1 MYFVLIIAFA
11 LLLTDGLPLPGWDVV
26 DMLLRPLGRPFDRS
40 LLTVGLLASIV
51 PALGFT
57 AWWLGRRACK
67 ARDGTPFGEDEMES
81 RYSFAGWVLNCALAA
96 LISGLLLFTGWL
108 DIVRSDWGLGRWP
121 LLAELVILAPF
132 LAAMIAAWICLY
144 PIELEIRT
152 AVGAVFD
159 EQRGAAPRPWRLPTY
174 LIYKIRHQILTV
186 LIPMAG
192 VLLCKYAVQQWRDD
206 IVTALNIAWAPDALL
221 GLMAATVLVAAPVM
235 LRYLWATRPLP
246 PGPLRDRL
254 EALCRRVGLRYR
266 EILVWD
272 SQNLVVNAAVMGLFS
287 PVRYI
292 LLSDGMLFT
301 MTERQIEAVF
311 GHEAG
316 HVRRHHLL
324 FFGIFALLSM
334 LIVGGLLELLVRWTP
349 LRHQEG
355 LLQLVALAALTGIW
369 GLAFGFI
376 SRKFERQADLY
387 GVRCVTEPL
396 AECERQCLLHTQAEP
411 PRPTDERSR
420 PANNP
425 GVPNAHAAVCAT
437 AVRLFGR
444 TLVEVAHLNGIPLE
458 AESWRHGSIQSRCD
472 LLVRFAH
479 DPAALIRFESGVERI
494 KAVLLGG
501 TLIGSAIAA
510 WLYWP
515 F

>member
-26 DMLLRPLGRPFDRS
+26 EMLLRRLGHPFKPSTVTVS
-40 LLTVGLLASIV
+40 LVAAVV
-51 PALGFT
+51 PAQAVASWL
-57 AWWLGRRACK
+57 LGRRARK
-67 ARDGTPFGEDEMES
+67 ARDGTHAGEDEMES
-81 RYSFAGWVLNCALAA
+81 RYSFAGWVLNCMLAA
-96 LISGLLLFTGWL
+96 MMSGLLLFTGWL
-108 DIVRSDWGLGRWP
+108 EIVRSDWGLGRWP
-121 LLAELVILAPF
+121 LVAEMVVLCPF
-132 LAAMIAAWICLY
+132 LAAMLAAWICLY
-144 PIELEIRT
+144 PTELEIRS

-159 EQRGAAPRPWRLPTY
+159 QQRGEAPKPWRLPTY

-192 VLLCKYAVQQWRDD
+192 VLLCKYLVQRWRDE
-206 IVTALNIAWAPDALL
+206 IVAALNIAWAPDALL

-301 MTERQIEAVF
+301 MSERQIEAVF

-334 LIVGGLLELLVRWTP
+334 LIVGGMLELLVRWTP

-355 LLQLVALAALTGIW
+355 LLQLLALAALTGIW

-396 AECERQCLLHTQAEP
+396 AECERHCLLHA
-411 PRPTDERSR
+411 RDEVIAQDDASVR
-420 PANNP
+420 PAHNP
-425 GVPNAHAAVCAT
+425 GGPTPHAAVCSS

-444 TLVEVAHLNGIPLE
+444 TLTEVAHLNGIPLD
-458 AESWRHGSIQSRCD
+458 ANSWRHGSIQSRCD

-479 DPAALIRFESGVERI
+479 DPMALIRFESGVERI
-494 KAVLLGG
+494 KAILLGG
-501 TLIGSAIAA
+501 SLIGSAIAA